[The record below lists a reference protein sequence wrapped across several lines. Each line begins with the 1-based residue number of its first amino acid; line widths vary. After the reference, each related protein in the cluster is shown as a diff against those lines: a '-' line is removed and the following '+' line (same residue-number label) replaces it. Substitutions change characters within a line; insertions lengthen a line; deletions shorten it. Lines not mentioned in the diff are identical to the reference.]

1 MFIRSVER
9 LDEPGKIAEPGSSDR
24 ARRSLR
30 YDQPGATFEKPEPGR
45 SFASPSS
52 SSSSASTQLPG
63 AGCEKGPGSSAAAD
77 AEQAVDPAAE
87 AGQHQ
92 LPQAERLADPRS
104 ARPDGAGRTGP
115 RAGGP
120 RARPRAA
127 ASASADAHAALQHAA
142 EPSSVELRAGCCHG
156 PRWSFTSQPGSQWL
170 QAATAIQTKNA

>member
-1 MFIRSVER
+1 MFIRSVEC
-9 LDEPGKIAEPGSSDR
+9 LDESGKIAEPGSPDR

-30 YDQPGATFEKPEPGR
+30 HDQPGATFEEPEPGW

-52 SSSSASTQLPG
+52 SPSSASTQLPG
-63 AGCEKGPGSSAAAD
+63 AGREKRPGSSVTTD

-87 AGQHQ
+87 TGQHQ
-92 LPQAERLADPRS
+92 LPQAERLADPRL

-115 RAGGP
+115 RTGGTC
-120 RARPRAA
+120 ARPRAA
-127 ASASADAHAALQHAA
+127 ASASAVAHAALQHTA

-170 QAATAIQTKNA
+170 QAAATIQTKNA